1 MKIQRVAPAVLL
13 WAALGQSAP
22 AGAEEADVGVLAAVN
37 RNMTG
42 ARPSEAARDVFIK
55 ERLVSNERIETSAD
69 GGGQILF
76 LDRTSLTVSP
86 QASLVLDKYVFDPDK
101 QTGEIGV
108 SLARGALRLV
118 GGRITKSSAATIE
131 TPSATIGI
139 RGGIGHTLI
148 EEDGSTLHF
157 HLAGISST
165 VVTATGTLTITREG
179 GHARIGPDGAIA
191 YLGVATPEALAAAMG
206 RGVGRGDGGVG
217 DGGAPGTAGGIPGA
231 GGVARIVSARIG
243 DVAVMVSAAPGAQ
256 AERPIS
262 TIGQREMSADD
273 EMPELTFDSLRAEFS
288 LASISSDDIS
298 TVDTPPPVDP
308 IDPDPTPTL
317 DGVFFSG
324 TYSVATTGLSGSP
337 AGGTYPFSMAYSVS
351 EGFGN
356 AVLGL
361 PAVEVFVPSQPDQN
375 GQPFIAEV
383 IYVVGQDLA
392 LVPAAGLET
401 GLGGNPAGTN
411 FTIDPNGPSV
421 SGDVRIDYANSSLLQ
436 EILTAE
442 GAVVNVGGIV
452 MDAPDFVQGLADLK
466 QSLGIN

>member
-1 MKIQRVAPAVLL
+1 MKPMRVGPAVLL
-13 WAALGQSAP
+13 WAAFCQPLPG
-22 AGAEEADVGVLAAVN
+22 GAEEAKDVGVLAAVN
-37 RNMTG
+37 RDMTG

-55 ERLVSNERIETSAD
+55 DRLVSSERIETTAD

-76 LDRTSLTVSP
+76 LDQTSLTVSP

-101 QTGEIGV
+101 RTGEIGV

-118 GGRITKSSAATIE
+118 GGKITKSAAATIR

-139 RGGIGHTLI
+139 RGGIGHTMV
-148 EEDGSTLHF
+148 EEDGSTIHF

-165 VVTATGTLTITREG
+165 IVTATGTLTITREG
-179 GHARIGPDGAIA
+179 GYARIGPDGTIT
-191 YLGVATPEALAAAMG
+191 YLGVATPDVLAAAMG
-206 RGVGRGDGGVG
+206 RGAGRGDGGVVS
-217 DGGAPGTAGGIPGA
+217 GIAGA
-231 GGVARIVSARIG
+231 GGVARIAGGRIG
-243 DVAVMVSAAPGAQ
+243 EVAVMVSSAPGAP

-262 TIGQREMSADD
+262 TIGQREMNADD
-273 EMPELTFDSLRAEFS
+273 ETPELTFDSLRAEFALAG
-288 LASISSDDIS
+288 LASGDIAA
-298 TVDTPPPVDP
+298 VDPVDPVPPVDP
-308 IDPDPTPTL
+308 VAPNPTPTF

-324 TYSVATTGLSGSP
+324 TYSVATTGQSGSP

-361 PAVEVFVPSQPDQN
+361 PAVEVFVPSQPDPN
-375 GQPFIAEV
+375 GQPFISEV

-392 LVPAAGLET
+392 LVPAPGFET
-401 GLGGNPAGTN
+401 GLGGNPAGTS
-411 FTIDPNGPSV
+411 FTINPNGPSV
-421 SGDVRIDYANSSLLQ
+421 GGDVRIDYANSSVLQ

-442 GAVVNVGGIV
+442 GTVVNVGGIV
-452 MDAPDFVQGLADLK
+452 MNGPDFVQGLADLK